1 MKIGHEDLMMIRKI
15 VAAVVPLLATT
26 TVGAAVVHA
35 EPATP
40 EIGYRAE
47 LIGNRVVTTL
57 TNGTFEI
64 DGETVQ
70 ILDTSGTTVVS
81 LPLAVREGATEYPLP
96 HAVRD
101 EGRVLELTAVKDV
114 AAARPAAQPVASPY
128 ENYTAQN
135 NFASQFGLATA
146 IGGFIGTAL
155 GALIGLTG
163 IVSGPGVIAS
173 VIAGA
178 AIGGIIG
185 SIVVGGPT
193 LIIAGVDLLNTLA
206 AAPGTTQWAPRQ
218 QAQSTN

>member
-1 MKIGHEDLMMIRKI
+1 MMIRKI

-40 EIGYRAE
+40 EIGYHAE

-64 DGETVQ
+64 DGETVE
-70 ILDTSGTTVVS
+70 ILDKSGATVMA

-114 AAARPAAQPVASPY
+114 AAARPAAQPVASPQ
-128 ENYTAQN
+128 ENLAAQD
-135 NFASQFGLATA
+135 NFTSQLGVATA
-146 IGGFIGTAL
+146 IGGLIGTAL
-155 GALIGLTG
+155 GAAIGLVATLPTG
-163 IVSGPGVIAS
+163 AGIPAGVIT
-173 VIAGA
+173 GA
-178 AIGGIIG
+178 ALGGVVG
-185 SIVVGGPT
+185 TLVVGGPT
-193 LIIAGVDLLNTLA
+193 LIIAGVDLVNTLA
-206 AAPGTTQWAPRQ
+206 AAPGTTRWTPEPPLP
-218 QAQSTN
+218 TVN

>member
-1 MKIGHEDLMMIRKI
+1 MMIRKI

-64 DGETVQ
+64 AGETVE
-70 ILDTSGTTVVS
+70 ILDNSGTTVVA

-114 AAARPAAQPVASPY
+114 AAARPAAQPVASPQ
-128 ENYTAQN
+128 ENLAAQD
-135 NFASQFGLATA
+135 NFTSQLGIATA
-146 IGGFIGTAL
+146 IGGFVGTAL
-155 GALIGLTG
+155 GAVVGLATWAGGPVTG
-163 IVSGPGVIAS
+163 IPGIVT
-173 VIAGA
+173 A
-178 AIGGIIG
+178 AALGGIIG
-185 SIVVGGPT
+185 TIVVGGPT
-193 LIIAGVDLLNTLA
+193 LIIAGIDLINTLV

-218 QAQSTN
+218 QVQPAN

>member
-1 MKIGHEDLMMIRKI
+1 MMIRKI

-64 DGETVQ
+64 DGEAVE
-70 ILDTSGTTVVS
+70 ILDNSGTTVVT

-114 AAARPAAQPVASPY
+114 AAARPAAKPVASPQ
-128 ENYTAQN
+128 ENYAAQN

-155 GALIGLTG
+155 GAVVGLATWAGGPVTG
-163 IVSGPGVIAS
+163 IPGIVTA
-173 VIAGA
+173 A

-185 SIVVGGPT
+185 TIVVGGPT
-193 LIIAGVDLLNTLA
+193 LIIAGIDLINTLV

-218 QAQSTN
+218 QVQSAN

>member
-1 MKIGHEDLMMIRKI
+1 MMIRKI

-47 LIGNRVVTTL
+47 LIGDKVVTTL
-57 TNGTFEI
+57 TNGTFDI
-64 DGETVQ
+64 DGEVVD
-70 ILDTSGTTVVS
+70 ILDNSGATVVS

-101 EGRVLELTAVKDV
+101 GNRVLELTAVKDV
-114 AAARPAAQPVASPY
+114 AAARPAAQPVASPQ
-128 ENYTAQN
+128 ENYSAQN

-155 GALIGLTG
+155 GAVVGLITWAGGPVTG
-163 IVSGPGVIAS
+163 IPGIVTA
-173 VIAGA
+173 A

-185 SIVVGGPT
+185 TIVVGGPT
-193 LIIAGVDLLNTLA
+193 LIIAGIDLVNTLT

-218 QAQSTN
+218 QVQSTN

>member
-1 MKIGHEDLMMIRKI
+1 MMIRKI

-35 EPATP
+35 EPAATP

-47 LIGNRVVTTL
+47 LVGNRVVTTL
-57 TNGTFEI
+57 TNGTFEVA
-64 DGETVQ
+64 GETVE
-70 ILDTSGTTVVS
+70 ILDNSGATVVA

-101 EGRVLELTAVKDV
+101 EGRVLELTAVKDA
-114 AAARPAAQPVASPY
+114 AAARPAAQPVASPQ
-128 ENYTAQN
+128 ENYAAQA

-155 GALIGLTG
+155 GALVGLTG
-163 IVSGPGVIAS
+163 VVTGPGVVAS

-185 SIVVGGPT
+185 TIVVGGPT
-193 LIIAGVDLLNTLA
+193 LIIAGVDLFNTLT

-218 QAQSTN
+218 QVQSAN

>member
-1 MKIGHEDLMMIRKI
+1 MMIRKI

-64 DGETVQ
+64 DGEAVE
-70 ILDTSGTTVVS
+70 ILDNSGTTVVT

-114 AAARPAAQPVASPY
+114 AAARPAATPVASPQ
-128 ENYTAQN
+128 ENYAAQN

-155 GALIGLTG
+155 GAVVGLATWAGGPVTG
-163 IVSGPGVIAS
+163 IPGIVTA
-173 VIAGA
+173 A

-185 SIVVGGPT
+185 TIVVGGPT
-193 LIIAGVDLLNTLA
+193 LIIAGIDLINTLV

-218 QAQSTN
+218 QVQSAN

>member
-1 MKIGHEDLMMIRKI
+1 MMIRKI

-47 LIGNRVVTTL
+47 LIGNKVVTTL
-57 TNGTFEI
+57 TNGTFDIE
-64 DGETVQ
+64 GETVE
-70 ILDTSGTTVVS
+70 ILDASGAAVVS
-81 LPLAVREGATEYPLP
+81 LPLAVRDGATEYPLP

-114 AAARPAAQPVASPY
+114 AAARPAAQPVASPQ
-128 ENYTAQN
+128 ENYSAQN

-155 GALIGLTG
+155 GAAIGLVATLPTG
-163 IVSGPGVIAS
+163 VGIPAGVIT
-173 VIAGA
+173 GA

-185 SIVVGGPT
+185 TLVVGGPT
-193 LIIAGVDLLNTLA
+193 LIIAGVDLFNTLT

-218 QAQSTN
+218 QVQSAN

>member
-1 MKIGHEDLMMIRKI
+1 MMIRKI

-64 DGETVQ
+64 DGEAVE
-70 ILDTSGTTVVS
+70 ILDNSGTTVVT

-114 AAARPAAQPVASPY
+114 AAARPAAKPVASPQ
-128 ENYTAQN
+128 ENLAAQN

-146 IGGFIGTAL
+146 IGGFIGTAI
-155 GALIGLTG
+155 GAVVGLAAGIATG
-163 IVSGPGVIAS
+163 GVPIPAT

-178 AIGGIIG
+178 GIGGIIG
-185 SIVVGGPT
+185 TIVVGGPT
-193 LIIAGVDLLNTLA
+193 LIIAGIDLINTLT

-218 QAQSTN
+218 QVQSAN

>member
-1 MKIGHEDLMMIRKI
+1 MMIRKI

-47 LIGNRVVTTL
+47 LIGNKVVTTL
-57 TNGTFEI
+57 TNGTFDIE
-64 DGETVQ
+64 GETVE
-70 ILDTSGTTVVS
+70 ILDASGAAVVS
-81 LPLAVREGATEYPLP
+81 LPLAVRDGATEYPLP

-114 AAARPAAQPVASPY
+114 AAARPAAQPVASPQ
-128 ENYTAQN
+128 ENYSAQN

-155 GALIGLTG
+155 GAAIGLVATLPTG
-163 IVSGPGVIAS
+163 VGIPAGVIT
-173 VIAGA
+173 GA

-185 SIVVGGPT
+185 TLVVGGPT
-193 LIIAGVDLLNTLA
+193 LVIAGVDLFNTLT

-218 QAQSTN
+218 QVQSAN

>member
-1 MKIGHEDLMMIRKI
+1 MMIRKI

-40 EIGYRAE
+40 EIGYHAE

-64 DGETVQ
+64 DGETVE
-70 ILDTSGTTVVS
+70 ILDKSGATVMA

-114 AAARPAAQPVASPY
+114 AAARPAAQPVASPR
-128 ENYTAQN
+128 ENLAAQD
-135 NFASQFGLATA
+135 NFTSQLGLATA
-146 IGGFIGTAL
+146 IGGFVGTAL
-155 GALIGLTG
+155 GAVVGLAAWAGGPVTG
-163 IVSGPGVIAS
+163 IPGIVT
-173 VIAGA
+173 A
-178 AIGGIIG
+178 AALGGIIG
-185 SIVVGGPT
+185 TLVVGGPT
-193 LIIAGVDLLNTLA
+193 LIIAGIDLINTLV

-218 QAQSTN
+218 QVQSAN

>member
-1 MKIGHEDLMMIRKI
+1 MMIRKI

-64 DGETVQ
+64 AGETVE
-70 ILDTSGTTVVS
+70 ILDNSGATVVA

-101 EGRVLELTAVKDV
+101 QGRVLELTAVKDV
-114 AAARPAAQPVASPY
+114 AAARPTAQPVASPQ
-128 ENYTAQN
+128 ENLAAQD
-135 NFASQFGLATA
+135 NFTSQLGVATA
-146 IGGFIGTAL
+146 IGGLIGTAL
-155 GALIGLTG
+155 GAVIGLVATLPTG
-163 IVSGPGVIAS
+163 VGIPAGVIT
-173 VIAGA
+173 GA
-178 AIGGIIG
+178 ALGGVIGTL
-185 SIVVGGPT
+185 VVGGPT
-193 LIIAGVDLLNTLA
+193 LIIAGVDLVNTLV
-206 AAPGTTQWAPRQ
+206 AAPGTTRWTPEP
-218 QAQSTN
+218 SFPTVN

>member
-1 MKIGHEDLMMIRKI
+1 MMIRKI

-64 DGETVQ
+64 DGETVE
-70 ILDTSGTTVVS
+70 ILDNSGATVVA

-101 EGRVLELTAVKDV
+101 ESRVLELTAVKDV
-114 AAARPAAQPVASPY
+114 AAARPAAQPVASPQ
-128 ENYTAQN
+128 ENLAAQD
-135 NFASQFGLATA
+135 NFTSQLGVATA
-146 IGGFIGTAL
+146 IGGLIGTGLGAVIGLVATLPTGVGIPAGVITGAAL
-155 GALIGLTG
+155 G
-163 IVSGPGVIAS
+163 GVI
-173 VIAGA
+173 GTL
-178 AIGGIIG
+178 
-185 SIVVGGPT
+185 VVGGPT
-193 LIIAGVDLLNTLA
+193 LIIAGVDLVNTLA
-206 AAPGTTQWAPRQ
+206 AAPGTTRWTPEPPLP
-218 QAQSTN
+218 TVN

>member
-1 MKIGHEDLMMIRKI
+1 MMIRKI

-64 DGETVQ
+64 DGETVE
-70 ILDTSGTTVVS
+70 ILDKSGATVVV

-114 AAARPAAQPVASPY
+114 AAARPAAQPVASPQ
-128 ENYTAQN
+128 ENLAAQD
-135 NFASQFGLATA
+135 NFTSQLGLATA
-146 IGGFIGTAL
+146 VGGFIGTAL
-155 GALIGLTG
+155 GAVVGLATWAGGPVTG
-163 IVSGPGVIAS
+163 IPGIVTA
-173 VIAGA
+173 A

-185 SIVVGGPT
+185 TIVVGGPT
-193 LIIAGVDLLNTLA
+193 LIIAGIDLINTLT

-218 QAQSTN
+218 QVQSAN

>member
-1 MKIGHEDLMMIRKI
+1 MMIRKI

-64 DGETVQ
+64 DGETVE
-70 ILDTSGTTVVS
+70 ILDRSGAAVVA

-114 AAARPAAQPVASPY
+114 AAARPAAQPVASPQ
-128 ENYTAQN
+128 ENLAAQD
-135 NFASQFGLATA
+135 NFTSQLGLATA
-146 IGGFIGTAL
+146 VGGFIGTAL
-155 GALIGLTG
+155 GAVVGLATWAGGPVTG
-163 IVSGPGVIAS
+163 IPGIVTA
-173 VIAGA
+173 A

-185 SIVVGGPT
+185 TIVVGGPT
-193 LIIAGVDLLNTLA
+193 LIIAGIDLINTLV

-218 QAQSTN
+218 QVQSAN

>member
-1 MKIGHEDLMMIRKI
+1 MMIRKI

-64 DGETVQ
+64 DGEAVE
-70 ILDTSGTTVVS
+70 ILDNSGTTVVT

-114 AAARPAAQPVASPY
+114 AAARPAAKPVASPQ
-128 ENYTAQN
+128 ENLAAQN

-146 IGGFIGTAL
+146 IGGFIGTAI
-155 GALIGLTG
+155 GAVVGLAAGIATG
-163 IVSGPGVIAS
+163 GVPIPAT
-173 VIAGA
+173 VITGAG
-178 AIGGIIG
+178 IGGIIG
-185 SIVVGGPT
+185 TIVVGGPT
-193 LIIAGVDLLNTLA
+193 LIIAGIDLINTLT

-218 QAQSTN
+218 QVQSAN